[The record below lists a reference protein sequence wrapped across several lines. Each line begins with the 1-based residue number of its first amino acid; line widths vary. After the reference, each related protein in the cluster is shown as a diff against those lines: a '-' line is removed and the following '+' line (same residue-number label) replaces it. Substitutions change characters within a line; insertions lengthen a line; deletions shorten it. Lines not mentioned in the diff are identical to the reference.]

1 MYIYIYIRIH
11 SYIYIYQI
19 ILSSIHAHYTL
30 VGPDMSR
37 FLCVVA
43 IQHPKPRN
51 LQILATPFATPSVIC
66 AQLCWA
72 KRSHLESR
80 GVLTQMPSSLHG
92 PLRHWQTPPEWPER
106 GIVVPTLHPYF
117 SKNAR
122 ILHKER
128 CTRHSWRSCFW
139 ATEVV
144 PLQTLSPH
152 LSFDSWEKHITI
164 QFPRDN
170 SVWTCGMGN
179 MTTKQS
185 LGNHVLRTR
194 KSGRIGLLF
203 RIPHGLISYINTY
216 AQVLPLNSSMKT
228 TCLCLFP
235 FGFIWK

>member
-1 MYIYIYIRIH
+1 MYICIHICIHIYVFVYIYIHIHINIYIYTH
-11 SYIYIYQI
+11 SYIYVHICIYI
-19 ILSSIHAHYTL
+19 HTYTFIYIYKVILSSIHAHYTL

-128 CTRHSWRSCFW
+128 CTRHSWRSCF
-139 ATEVV
+139 
-144 PLQTLSPH
+144 
-152 LSFDSWEKHITI
+152 
-164 QFPRDN
+164 
-170 SVWTCGMGN
+170 
-179 MTTKQS
+179 
-185 LGNHVLRTR
+185 
-194 KSGRIGLLF
+194 
-203 RIPHGLISYINTY
+203 
-216 AQVLPLNSSMKT
+216 
-228 TCLCLFP
+228 
-235 FGFIWK
+235 